1 MKLLVIWNRWTVG
14 GFVPLQLNNHHKSEL
29 LFPQS
34 RTINLSLHELSLL
47 ARGCP
52 NEVCTTRYPQA
63 AGQDQSLNGVVVVVG
78 LLPSSI
84 DKDSLYCFSF
94 LSPLNFIFLLSAL
107 IYVYDLL
114 HISCLNNPII
124 VFFFFSILISVSFGK
139 GDVFYNRTIWGM
151 SYHI

>member
-1 MKLLVIWNRWTVG
+1 MG

-29 LFPQS
+29 LFLQS
-34 RTINLSLHELSLL
+34 WTINLSLHELSLL

-94 LSPLNFIFLLSAL
+94 SSSLNFTFLLSAL

-114 HISCLNNPII
+114 RISCLNNPII
-124 VFFFFSILISVSFGK
+124 VFFSILISVSFGK
-139 GDVFYNRTIWGM
+139 GDVFYNRSI
-151 SYHI
+151 